1 MFSFSGLARENANV
15 SGPSFPRNIMKT
27 ISIFPIGDRSAVI
40 PIDRPTVPKAETT
53 SNKIAKNG
61 IGSVIFK
68 IKIAVKINSTLIVEI
83 ASDRRINWSF
93 SVFLAIEICFL
104 PFKKV
109 ITDRRMTRNV
119 VSLIPPPVDA
129 LPAPTN
135 IRRSKSVIVLS
146 RRLPMSVV
154 LNPAVLG
161 VTA

>member
-68 IKIAVKINSTLIVEI
+68 IKMAVKINSTLIVEI
-83 ASDRRINWSF
+83 CERPEDQL
-93 SVFLAIEICFL
+93 VFQRF
-104 PFKKV
+104 F
-109 ITDRRMTRNV
+109 
-119 VSLIPPPVDA
+119 
-129 LPAPTN
+129 
-135 IRRSKSVIVLS
+135 
-146 RRLPMSVV
+146 
-154 LNPAVLG
+154 G
-161 VTA
+161 Y

>member
-40 PIDRPTVPKAETT
+40 PIDRPTVPKGETT

-68 IKIAVKINSTLIVEI
+68 IKMAVKINSTLIVEI

-93 SVFLAIEICFL
+93 SVFF
-104 PFKKV
+104 
-109 ITDRRMTRNV
+109 
-119 VSLIPPPVDA
+119 
-129 LPAPTN
+129 
-135 IRRSKSVIVLS
+135 
-146 RRLPMSVV
+146 
-154 LNPAVLG
+154 G
-161 VTA
+161 Y